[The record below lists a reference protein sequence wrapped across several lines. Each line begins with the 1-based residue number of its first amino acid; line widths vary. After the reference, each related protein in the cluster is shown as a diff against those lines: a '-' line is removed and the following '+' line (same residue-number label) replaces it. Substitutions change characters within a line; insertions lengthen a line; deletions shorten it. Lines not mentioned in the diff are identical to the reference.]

1 MAEILHLKA
10 DAAEEDI
17 LSVIDRDAAVI
28 LDDVINT
35 DLLNKIKGELDPYL
49 NNYIK
54 GKTEFTGFE
63 TKRVGGLLARSL
75 GCQNL
80 ALHPLINNLAC
91 NFLEP
96 YGDGYQLHFTSAV
109 SIGPGETKQI
119 LHRDRGIWGGYIPRK
134 IETHFSTIWALT
146 DFTKENGATQVV
158 PGSHKW
164 EKDRVP
170 NEDEIAYAEMSQGSV
185 LLYTGTV
192 LHGGGKNSTDNEIR
206 TGVFMHY
213 ALNWLRQEENQ

>member
-10 DAAEEDI
+10 DATEEDI

-119 LHRDRGIWGGYIPRK
+119 LHRDRYIQAHRRAN
-134 IETHFSTIWALT
+134 IHFT
-146 DFTKENGATQVV
+146 
-158 PGSHKW
+158 
-164 EKDRVP
+164 
-170 NEDEIAYAEMSQGSV
+170 
-185 LLYTGTV
+185 
-192 LHGGGKNSTDNEIR
+192 
-206 TGVFMHY
+206 
-213 ALNWLRQEENQ
+213 